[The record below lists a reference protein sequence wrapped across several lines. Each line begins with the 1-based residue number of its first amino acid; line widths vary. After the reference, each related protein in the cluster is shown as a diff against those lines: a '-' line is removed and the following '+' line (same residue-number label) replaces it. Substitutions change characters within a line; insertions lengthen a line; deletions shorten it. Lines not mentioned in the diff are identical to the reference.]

1 MITFVFSKNTK
12 NNYQDI
18 VSKNSYNKTI
28 IITSSNKVVEYKKY
42 FNDYENILVT
52 DLKTFIYKIY
62 NENIN
67 TLPIL
72 EPNSQILYF
81 NKTIKKVRENLT
93 LLNNYDFDIIDDL
106 MTLYKSE
113 TDHMLVT
120 SDYKTEM
127 INDIN
132 LIFKEY
138 LELIKDKYIDS
149 SLLYKEVLSFLKDNK
164 ILSDTNI
171 VFSDIA
177 YLNNIEK
184 EIVKELINNSNN
196 ASLYFLTEFNIPGM
210 EIHSEMVNYFKESF
224 VNNYDDYVLDN
235 NLDLEKEHIMNNL
248 YNFNNEIFNKSKYI
262 SLYGGSDLYDEVV
275 FVAKKINEYVRTKG
289 MRYRD
294 FAIVSNSINDY
305 ENYFDLIFSDNNII
319 YKKRDNLNQYFFN
332 YILDL
337 LDIIIN
343 GVSQDRVVKIL
354 KTKYYNIS
362 DYNINAINNKEEIN
376 NELQEYI
383 NNVILK
389 PLQISSGI
397 TVREFLKILYSYLE
411 TFNINNKINNESSD
425 TWTTFIKI
433 IDSVDSV
440 YGEELVNL
448 NMLNNIFKY
457 LFNKVSSET
466 NYLDEVL
473 VGDTSV
479 INSLNPKVVFFV
491 GVNEGVVPKK
501 FSNNILLNNLE
512 LSKYYRNFP
521 KFNDVLIDKYST
533 FHAVLSPIE
542 QIFVTYHKVSKNSS
556 KTNPSPIIK
565 KLKDM
570 YQEINVIR
578 ADEQVYNISL
588 PNLTY
593 TSFLTYDNEN
603 LKKQLK
609 DYFNNNED
617 YKKFNNL
624 IDNIPS
630 FYNVSNLSNLQL
642 DKISLSASSIDSYNY
657 CNFKYF
663 CQYILNLK
671 EQEIAL
677 YDNRIVGTYIHY
689 MFEKLIS
696 SGATRDNIN
705 GLLKFWKQEFTANME
720 LRITKTIDY
729 MFEKLNE
736 SINKLWKFI
745 YDEINENK
753 FKPEYLE
760 LNMSDSKD
768 FEQLV
773 LKYENIPI
781 YLRGIID
788 RVDLN
793 NNYVRVIDYK
803 TGSKEIN
810 LNDIANG
817 LNLQLFIYLLYLKKA
832 NKNLIPSGMFYMPSL
847 VKYDSNGFSN
857 KGYRLSGMILN
868 DTEVINSLGGEN
880 INDYID
886 AYTRDKFRENV
897 LIEPDDLDML
907 LEYTEKSINKTAKN
921 ILSGQIEIKPF
932 KEKKLC
938 QYCPYQAICG
948 IEENSKNYKKLTKY
962 DKSEIWSAIRR
973 GIDEMD

>member
-1 MITFVFSKNTK
+1 MITFVFSKDTK

-28 IITSSNKVVEYKKY
+28 IITSSNNVVEYKKY
-42 FNDYENILVT
+42 FNDYENILVI

-62 NENIN
+62 NENISI
-67 TLPIL
+67 LPIL
-72 EPNSQILYF
+72 DSNSQILYF
-81 NKTIKKVRENLT
+81 NKAIRSVSDRLT
-93 LLNNYDFDIIDDL
+93 LLNKYNLDIIDDL
-106 MTLYKSE
+106 ITLYKNE
-113 TDHMLVT
+113 TDNLLVT
-120 SDYKTEM
+120 SNYKTEM

-149 SLLYKEVLSFLKDNK
+149 SLLYKEVLCFLKENK
-164 ILSDTNI
+164 ILSDTN
-171 VFSDIA
+171 VVVSDIT

-184 EIVKELINNSNN
+184 EIVKELCNNSNH
-196 ASLYFLTEFNIPGM
+196 AYLYFLTESNVPGI
-210 EIHSEMVNYFKESF
+210 EIHSDMVNYFKESF
-224 VNNYDDYVLDN
+224 KNNYDNYILDN
-235 NLDLEKEHIMNNL
+235 GLGLEKEHIMNNL
-248 YNFNNEIFNKSKYI
+248 YNLNNEVFNKSKYI

-305 ENYFDLIFSDNNII
+305 ENYFDLIFSDNHIF
-319 YKKRDNLNQYFFN
+319 YQKKNNLNHYFFN
-332 YILDL
+332 YVLDL

-343 GVSQDRVVKIL
+343 GVSQDSLIKIL

-362 DYNINAINNKEEIN
+362 DYNINTINNNEEIN

-389 PLQISSGI
+389 PLQISNE
-397 TVREFLKILYSYLE
+397 TKVRSFLKNLYSYLE
-411 TFNINNKINNESSD
+411 TFNINSKINIDNSD
-425 TWTTFIKI
+425 TWTSFIKI
-433 IDSVDSV
+433 LDSVDSV
-440 YGEELVNL
+440 YGEESLNL
-448 NMLNNIFKY
+448 TMLKDTFKY
-457 LFNKVSSET
+457 MFNKVSTNT

-473 VGDTSV
+473 VGDTSI
-479 INSLNPKVVFFV
+479 INTLNPKVVFFI

-501 FSNNILLNNLE
+501 FSSNILINNLE
-512 LSKYYRNFP
+512 LSKYYLNYP
-521 KFNDVLIDKYST
+521 KFNDVLIDKLNT
-533 FHAVLSPIE
+533 FLAILSPSD
-542 QIFVTYHKVSKNSS
+542 QIFVTYHKVSKNGS

-570 YQEINVIR
+570 YQDVNVIR

-624 IDNIPS
+624 IDNIPR

-642 DKISLSASSIDSYNY
+642 DKLSLSASSIDSYNY

-671 EQEIAL
+671 EKETL
-677 YDNRIVGTYIHY
+677 VYDNRIVGTYIHY

-705 GLLKFWKQEFTANME
+705 GLLKFWKQEFTTTME
-720 LRITKTIDY
+720 LKLTKTIDY
-729 MFEKLNE
+729 MFGKLND
-736 SINKLWKFI
+736 SINELWKII
-745 YDEINENK
+745 YDDINENK
-753 FKPEYLE
+753 FKPKYLE
-760 LNMSDSKD
+760 LNMSESKD
-768 FEQLV
+768 FYQLV
-773 LKYENIPI
+773 LKYLDVPI

-810 LNDIANG
+810 LNDIING

-880 INDYID
+880 INNYID
-886 AYTRDKFRENV
+886 AYTRDKFKENV

-948 IEENSKNYKKLTKY
+948 IEENSKNYKKLIKY